1 MSKALIS
8 NGNNPTAQTNSIN
21 ANNANPFGVNNSKE
35 ISNKEKADDK
45 FLLNK
50 KRTFNTNVDESKI

>member
-1 MSKALIS
+1 MIS
-8 NGNNPTAQTNSIN
+8 NGNNQTAQPNSLNI
-21 ANNANPFGVNNSKE
+21 NANPFGVNNLKE

-50 KRTFNTNVDESKI
+50 KRTFNTNIDESKI